1 MLKTTGKKQ
10 GTKMRKGQKLSEESK
25 KKLSKAIKKKI
36 RDDPVYKKKI
46 TKTSFKKGNVPW
58 NKGLKGIHMSPA
70 TEFKKGEL
78 TREKHPSWKG
88 GIHIPKKDCVQILT
102 KTKKKR
108 RPHII
113 WKETH
118 KTKVPKGHVVYHKDG
133 NRYNDDPD
141 NLILITRAELL
152 KINREKYLA
161 RRR

>member
-1 MLKTTGKKQ
+1 
-10 GTKMRKGQKLSEESK
+10 MRKGQRVSEETR
-25 KKLSKAIKKKI
+25 KKLRQAQLRNLKN
-36 RDDPVYKKKI
+36 PTYKKKI
-46 TKTSFKKGNVPW
+46 LRTSFKKGQTPW
-58 NKGLKGIHMSPA
+58 NKGLKGTHFSPD
-70 TEFKKGEL
+70 TEFKKGENVGD
-78 TREKHPSWKG
+78 KHPSWRG
-88 GIHIPKKDCVQILT
+88 GVQVVSKDCIYLRT
-102 KTKKKR
+102 GINERKR

-152 KINREKYLA
+152 RINREKYLA